1 LSRDVV
7 HNYCLECVKKIYTPL
22 IVLGSESRF
31 CEECEIGDYEGKC
44 GENIKDVRVSIR
56 KSKLRKRI
64 LINLKSHIRLPQSNP
79 SKAKTKSFLAAPT
92 ISDIQRLA
100 EGN

>member
-1 LSRDVV
+1 
-7 HNYCLECVKKIYTPL
+7 LECGKKIYTPL

-56 KSKLRKRI
+56 KSKHRK
-64 LINLKSHIRLPQSNP
+64 
-79 SKAKTKSFLAAPT
+79 
-92 ISDIQRLA
+92 
-100 EGN
+100 